1 MNEEPT
7 THTILIEPAIMDHLV
22 QLTRDKLDE
31 LGGFTPE
38 NGDVMNDW
46 LVEMVQE
53 TINIPNK
60 NAYILTAVSAMI
72 LRKAILH

>member
-7 THTILIEPAIMDHLV
+7 TRTILIEPAIMDHLV
-22 QLTRDKLDE
+22 QLTRDKLSE

-38 NGDVMNDW
+38 NGAVMNDW

-60 NAYILTAVSAMI
+60 NAYILTAISASI
-72 LRKAILH
+72 LGKAILH